1 MSEREKRASNR
12 PSHDVTAQ
20 PPPAR
25 PRDERRGH
33 GGPIANN
40 QHGARSERSVPR
52 VSQAAKYALL
62 DWMKYQNDNTY
73 YQHGAPQATNPY
85 FNPQAMNLAYRPP
98 PQRQHPSVPR
108 LPDQQ
113 QPFSPRASN
122 FQTGQ
127 RSVNAH
133 KHIPSHRVDKHSR
146 YNLRDRNAEQNHPHS
161 TRVADRVVESIEPHE
176 PIGLGRGSTP
186 PWRSGRAR
194 RSTPRFSTPLRDD
207 PERPVTPPPAP
218 EVSAYYLAQA
228 QADPEV
234 LKSARKLLVV
244 LDLNGTLL
252 VRGGL
257 DRRQYT
263 ERPGL
268 DDLVKYL
275 FANHAV
281 MICTSAKSHNAR
293 TMVDA
298 LFTDEQR
305 NKIITIRPRQML
317 GLTPKQFNAKV
328 QVYKNL
334 NDIWADPKVKASV
347 APDDLPW
354 SMANTVLLDD
364 SVIKAAGQ
372 PHNLIHI
379 PEFVQ
384 YEEPPA
390 SMPNRKRHYRD
401 WTETQEAIM
410 MSVIDRLEQ
419 LKMQENVACLIRQWQ
434 EGNRPA
440 PGAVDETIDDHTID
454 EAKPEVVKHVRDTEA
469 RGRDMEP
476 VQKRLQEGLQQQA
489 DHEAAKGYPTPNSD
503 EPSSSES
510 DEEGVKLKPVPQTKG
525 TEYLRSPRSP
535 SPVTEEHFQFLK
547 LE

>member
-1 MSEREKRASNR
+1 M
-12 PSHDVTAQ
+12 
-20 PPPAR
+20 
-25 PRDERRGH
+25 
-33 GGPIANN
+33 
-40 QHGARSERSVPR
+40 
-52 VSQAAKYALL
+52 
-62 DWMKYQNDNTY
+62 
-73 YQHGAPQATNPY
+73 
-85 FNPQAMNLAYRPP
+85 
-98 PQRQHPSVPR
+98 
-108 LPDQQ
+108 
-113 QPFSPRASN
+113 
-122 FQTGQ
+122 
-127 RSVNAH
+127 
-133 KHIPSHRVDKHSR
+133 
-146 YNLRDRNAEQNHPHS
+146 
-161 TRVADRVVESIEPHE
+161 
-176 PIGLGRGSTP
+176 
-186 PWRSGRAR
+186 
-194 RSTPRFSTPLRDD
+194 
-207 PERPVTPPPAP
+207 TPPPAP

-234 LKSARKLLVV
+234 LTSARKLLVV

-263 ERPGL
+263 KRPGL

-305 NKIITIRPRQML
+305 NKIVTIRPRQML

-390 SMPNRKRHYRD
+390 GAPDRKRHLRK

-410 MSVIDRLEQ
+410 MSVIDKLER
-419 LKMQENVACLIRQWQ
+419 LKMQDNVACLIRQWQ

-440 PGAVDETIDDHTID
+440 PGVVDETIDDHTIG
-454 EAKPEVVKHVRDTEA
+454 EATPHVVKHVRDTEA
-469 RGRDMEP
+469 REKDVEP
-476 VQKRLQEGLQQQA
+476 VQKRDEQRLQQQA
-489 DHEAAKGYPTPNSD
+489 DYEVARGYPTPDSD
-503 EPSSSES
+503 EPSSAES
-510 DEEGVKLKPVPQTKG
+510 DGEGVKLKPVPQTTG
-525 TEYLRSPRSP
+525 AEYLRIPRSP
-535 SPVTEEHFQFLK
+535 SPVTEEHFRFLK

>member
-1 MSEREKRASNR
+1 
-12 PSHDVTAQ
+12 
-20 PPPAR
+20 
-25 PRDERRGH
+25 
-33 GGPIANN
+33 
-40 QHGARSERSVPR
+40 
-52 VSQAAKYALL
+52 
-62 DWMKYQNDNTY
+62 
-73 YQHGAPQATNPY
+73 
-85 FNPQAMNLAYRPP
+85 
-98 PQRQHPSVPR
+98 
-108 LPDQQ
+108 
-113 QPFSPRASN
+113 
-122 FQTGQ
+122 
-127 RSVNAH
+127 
-133 KHIPSHRVDKHSR
+133 
-146 YNLRDRNAEQNHPHS
+146 
-161 TRVADRVVESIEPHE
+161 
-176 PIGLGRGSTP
+176 
-186 PWRSGRAR
+186 
-194 RSTPRFSTPLRDD
+194 
-207 PERPVTPPPAP
+207 
-218 EVSAYYLAQA
+218 
-228 QADPEV
+228 
-234 LKSARKLLVV
+234 
-244 LDLNGTLL
+244 
-252 VRGGL
+252 
-257 DRRQYT
+257 
-263 ERPGL
+263 
-268 DDLVKYL
+268 
-275 FANHAV
+275 
-281 MICTSAKSHNAR
+281 
-293 TMVDA
+293 MVDA